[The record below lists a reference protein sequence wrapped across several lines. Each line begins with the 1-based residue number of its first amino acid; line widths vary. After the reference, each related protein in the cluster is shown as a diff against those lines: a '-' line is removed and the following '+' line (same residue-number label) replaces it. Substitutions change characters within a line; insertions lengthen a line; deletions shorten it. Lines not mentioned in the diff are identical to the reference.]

1 MKQLKSYLFQ
11 AVYNW
16 VLDNN
21 YTPHILVDTS
31 SELVT
36 VPREFVQEDRI
47 VLNIHP
53 QSVDGFIANDDGLS
67 FFARFAGRSRPVSI
81 PPEAVLAIY
90 ARETNQG
97 MVFQADGIA
106 GEMLS
111 EILPQMP
118 QPPKPQRPQLH
129 IVK

>member
-1 MKQLKSYLFQ
+1 MKNLKSYLFQ

-16 VLDNN
+16 ILENN
-21 YTPHILVDTS
+21 FTPHILIDAS
-31 SELVT
+31 CENVT
-36 VPREFVQEDRI
+36 VPREFVQDDRI

-53 QSVDGFIANDDGLS
+53 QSVSGFIANDEGLS
-67 FFARFAGRSRPVSI
+67 FLARFAGRSRPVVVH
-81 PPEAVLAIY
+81 PEALLAVY

-111 EILPQMP
+111 ELIPQFP
-118 QPPKPQRPQLH
+118 EPPKPQRPQLR

>member
-1 MKQLKSYLFQ
+1 MKHLKSYIFQ

-16 VLDNN
+16 ILDNN
-21 YTPHILVDTS
+21 LTPHILVDTS

-67 FFARFAGRSRPVSI
+67 FLARFAGRSRPVVI
-81 PPEAVLAIY
+81 HPEALLAVY

-97 MVFQADGIA
+97 MVFQADGIS

-111 EILPQMP
+111 ELLPQTP
-118 QPPKPQRPQLH
+118 QPPRPQRPQLH